1 MAMRHPFCA
10 FGRALVVALVVT
22 SPGVARADTINIGLG
37 WQVTA
42 PAGYLPQPD
51 GPVGQ
56 LENFNTTAALPIKL
70 VVPNW
75 NTMAPIDIKFTQT
88 TKAGANTVPNDFFML
103 RLQITNA
110 TKVPWGGF
118 SFFIF
123 DNNQTPQDG
132 KPNLM
137 HPFKAH
143 YHFTFLDAGTVRFK
157 SVYSQ
162 PNYGTDINDLSDR
175 GVYSFTLKNDFLIKP
190 ADVWSPKFFDI
201 HDRGKTDDKG
211 NYITSF
217 TLRLQPLKA
226 PEPSTFLTFLVG
238 GIGALG
244 LVRRRT
250 ARVKSKG

>member
-1 MAMRHPFCA
+1 LRA
-10 FGRALVVALVVT
+10 FARALVVALLA
-22 SPGVARADTINIGLG
+22 SPGVARADMMNIGLG

-51 GPVGQ
+51 GPLGQ

-75 NTMAPIDIKFTQT
+75 NTMKPIDITFTQT

-123 DNNQTPQDG
+123 DNNQTPQNG

-137 HPFKAH
+137 HPFAAH
-143 YHFTFLDAGTVRFK
+143 YHLTFLDAGTVGFK
-157 SVYSQ
+157 NIDSR
-162 PNYGTDINDLSDR
+162 PNYGTDVNDLSDR
-175 GVYSFTLKNDFLIKP
+175 GVYAFTLKNGFLVKP
-190 ADVWSPKFFDI
+190 TDTWSPKWIQI

-217 TLRLQPLKA
+217 TIRLQPLAA
-226 PEPSTFLTFLVG
+226 PEPTTFLSFLVG
-238 GIGALG
+238 GVGALG
-244 LVRRRT
+244 LLRRRSN
-250 ARVKSKG
+250 RVNSEG

>member
-1 MAMRHPFCA
+1 MRTPFCA
-10 FGRALVVALVVT
+10 FGRALVVVLVLA
-22 SPGVARADTINIGLG
+22 SPGVVRADMINIGLG

-51 GPVGQ
+51 GPLGQ

-70 VVPNW
+70 VVTNW
-75 NTMAPIDIKFTQT
+75 NKMGPIDITFTQT

-103 RLQITNA
+103 RLQITNG
-110 TKVPWGGF
+110 TKVTWGGF
-118 SFFIF
+118 AFSII
-123 DNNQTPQDG
+123 DNNKTPQNG

-137 HPFKAH
+137 HPFAAH
-143 YHFTFLDAGTVRFK
+143 YHFTFLDAATVGFK
-157 SVYSQ
+157 NVSSL

-175 GVYSFTLKNDFLIKP
+175 GVYSFTLKNGFLVKP
-190 ADVWSPKFFDI
+190 TDVWSPKFFDI
-201 HDRGKTDDKG
+201 HDRDKTDDKG

-217 TLRLQPLKA
+217 TLRLQPLAA
-226 PEPSTFLTFLVG
+226 PEPSTFLSFLIG

-250 ARVKSKG
+250 SQVNSEG